1 MSQLQSTEML
11 ALFGQI
17 FACPE
22 DISQKILSRTRG
34 ASYPPR
40 AIIVSFGAPCE
51 HVYIVLTGRSRA
63 RARAR
68 ALSMDG
74 RQAVLE
80 DYVTGD
86 IIGEIALVGTSGSNH
101 EVVAVDLVE
110 AAVMLAHVM
119 VSLMS
124 THAQIALAISRRLIA
139 RLAEQNR
146 RLAESS
152 TLSAAGRVHAEIL
165 RLARASSDLTI
176 RPAPVLSQLAMHV
189 QSTRETVSRTIS
201 ALQKRGIIYRDDSGL
216 MVVAEHRLEELVY

>member
-51 HVYIVLTGRSRA
+51 HVYIVLTGR
-63 RARAR
+63 ARAR

-110 AAVMLAHVM
+110 AAVMLAHAM

-201 ALQKRGIIYRDDSGL
+201 ALQKRGIVRRDESGL
-216 MVVAEHRLEELVY
+216 TVVAEHRLEELVY

>member
-1 MSQLQSTEML
+1 
-11 ALFGQI
+11 
-17 FACPE
+17 
-22 DISQKILSRTRG
+22 
-34 ASYPPR
+34 
-40 AIIVSFGAPCE
+40 
-51 HVYIVLTGRSRA
+51 
-63 RARAR
+63 
-68 ALSMDG
+68 MDG

>member
-1 MSQLQSTEML
+1 MNGPDFPELL
-11 ALFGQI
+11 ILYGQI
-17 FACPE
+17 FACTE
-22 DISQKILSRTRG
+22 DVSQKILSQTRN
-34 ASYPPR
+34 ARYAPR
-40 AIIVSFGAPCE
+40 AIIVNMGTPYE
-51 HVYIVLTGRSRA
+51 HVHIVLSG

-80 DYVTGD
+80 DYVSGD
-86 IIGEIALVGTSGSNH
+86 LIGEMALIESSDSNH
-101 EVVAVDLVE
+101 EVVAVETVE
-110 AAVMLAHVM
+110 AATILAHVM
-119 VSLMS
+119 ISLMS
-124 THAQIALAISRRLIA
+124 THASVALAISRRLIA

-165 RLARASSDLTI
+165 RLARETSDMTI

-201 ALQKRGIIYRDDSGL
+201 ALQKRGIIQRDENQL
-216 MVVAEHRLEELVY
+216 AVIAEHRLEELIY

>member
-51 HVYIVLTGRSRA
+51 HVYIVLTGR
-63 RARAR
+63 ARAR

-80 DYVTGD
+80 NYVTGD

-110 AAVMLAHVM
+110 AAVMLAHAM

-201 ALQKRGIIYRDDSGL
+201 ALQKRGIVRRDESGL
-216 MVVAEHRLEELVY
+216 TVVAEHRLEELVY